1 MRKLLFVMWSA
12 NKGTFTHVMMNVLDF
27 HEKGYGVGV
36 VFESEGCKLIP
47 SYEENMNDKFEKMKQ
62 LKLIFSV
69 CKVCA
74 KATGALESAEKQGL
88 PIHDELFGHTPLEL
102 WVKEG
107 YEIISV

>member
-1 MRKLLFVMWSA
+1 MWSA
-12 NKGTFTHVMMNVLDF
+12 NKGTFTHVMMNILDF
-27 HEKGYGVGV
+27 HEKGYEVGV

-47 SYEENMNDKFEKMKQ
+47 MYEENVNDKFEKMKQ
-62 LKLIFSV
+62 LKLIASV

-88 PIHDELFGHTPLEL
+88 PIHDDLFGHTPLEL